1 MSRLNFLKDGLWFG
15 ELLAGSLREG
25 GITRDELAQHW
36 RTSGLEDD
44 RRNFSRDVF
53 RNIRQEAEEL
63 YGCVFVC
70 NRRRSNRWTVEGG
83 REEEKRFVEK
93 VMLFRKF
100 MEK

>member
-1 MSRLNFLKDGLWFG
+1 MSRLKFLKDGLWFG
-15 ELLAGSLREG
+15 ELLAGSLSEG

-44 RRNFSRDVF
+44 ERNFSRDVF
-53 RNIRQEAEEL
+53 RNILQEAEDL
-63 YGCVFVC
+63 YGFVFVC
-70 NRRRSNRWTVEGG
+70 NRPSYRWTVEGG